1 MKIGFLK
8 VTASFA
14 AAVTSVLVV
23 AAPAAAG
30 VWSFD
35 FEQSEVSVVGLIYT
49 TDILNGLGNYDV
61 TGITGTVTGTF
72 PSTVSD
78 APIDS
83 LLANPNQPNP
93 YFAPDG
99 NVWDNN
105 LSPTAPFVTP
115 YGIGFSFEGDELVLF
130 SGPTGDP
137 LSEGLFSQNLQE
149 TAIGALSVQR
159 VPEPATWSLILVGL
173 VGLGTVVRNSRRQQG
188 VARSTMTATHGDG
201 RSARQGFVIAEAF
214 SGLSPG

>member
-1 MKIGFLK
+1 MKINFLK
-8 VTASFA
+8 FTASFA
-14 AAVTSVLVV
+14 AVAAFLLVV
-23 AAPAAAG
+23 AAPTAAG

-35 FEQSEVSVVGLIYT
+35 FEQPDVSVVGLIYT
-49 TDILNGLGNYDV
+49 TDILNALGNYDV

-72 PSTVSD
+72 PTTVSG
-78 APIDS
+78 APIGS
-83 LLANPNQPNP
+83 LLANPNQPFP

-105 LSPTAPFVTP
+105 LSPTAPFVTS

-149 TAIGALSVQR
+149 TAIGTLSVQR
-159 VPEPATWSLILVGL
+159 VPEPATWPLILVGL
-173 VGLGTVVRNSRRQQG
+173 VGLGTVVRNSRRWQG
-188 VARSTMTATHGDG
+188 VACATITPMHG
-201 RSARQGFVIAEAF
+201 
-214 SGLSPG
+214 

>member
-1 MKIGFLK
+1 
-8 VTASFA
+8 VSQ
-14 AAVTSVLVV
+14 
-23 AAPAAAG
+23 AAAG

-35 FEQSEVSVVGLIYT
+35 FEHPDVSVVGLIYT
-49 TDILNGLGNYDV
+49 TDALNALGNYDV

-72 PSTVSD
+72 PSSASD
-78 APIDS
+78 ATIGS
-83 LLANPNQPNP
+83 LLANPNQPDP

-115 YGIGFSFEGDELVLF
+115 FGIGFSFEGDELVLF

-149 TAIGALSVQR
+149 TAIGTLSVQR
-159 VPEPATWSLILVGL
+159 VPEPATWPLILVGL
-173 VGLGTVVRNSRRQQG
+173 VGLGTVVHNSRR
-188 VARSTMTATHGDG
+188 H
-201 RSARQGFVIAEAF
+201 
-214 SGLSPG
+214 

>member
-1 MKIGFLK
+1 MKIKFLK
-8 VTASFA
+8 LTASFA
-14 AAVTSVLVV
+14 AAVASVLVV

-35 FEQSEVSVVGLIYT
+35 FEDPLFPVSVVGLIDT
-49 TDILNGLGNYDV
+49 TDTLNVLGNYDV
-61 TGITGTVTGTF
+61 TGITGTITGTF
-72 PSTVSD
+72 PTTVSN
-78 APIDS
+78 APIGP

-115 YGIGFSFEGDELVLF
+115 FGIGFSFEGDELVLF

-149 TAIGALSVQR
+149 TAIGTLSVQR
-159 VPEPATWSLILVGL
+159 VPEPATWPLILVGL
-173 VGLGTVVRNSRRQQG
+173 VGFGTVARNSRR
-188 VARSTMTATHGDG
+188 
-201 RSARQGFVIAEAF
+201 RQGLARGTITPLR
-214 SGLSPG
+214 G